1 MENNINKVLGRLS
14 NVGNLIFLLKMLQE
28 IRRYIKRHF
37 LDYPTSHEYNTI
49 YFDIEGK
56 IYLIENMLVT
66 KVATLPDK
74 ANLINLSEQALYK
87 IAHLLGVKNDEMMIS
102 NLLKEMRSIKN
113 IKKYQDLL
121 EVGAASFST
130 NLTSNQFALIV
141 LNQIRKN

>member
-14 NVGNLIFLLKMLQE
+14 NVGNPIFLFKMLQE

-87 IAHLLGVKNDEMMIS
+87 IAHLLGVKNDEIMIS

-121 EVGAASFST
+121 EVGDASFST

>member
-14 NVGNLIFLLKMLQE
+14 NVGNPIFLLKMLQE

>member
-1 MENNINKVLGRLS
+1 MENNINKVLVRLS
-14 NVGNLIFLLKMLQE
+14 NVGNPIFLFKMLQE

-121 EVGAASFST
+121 EVGDASFST

>member
-1 MENNINKVLGRLS
+1 MENNINEVLGRLS
-14 NVGNLIFLLKMLQE
+14 NVGNPIFLFKMLQE

-121 EVGAASFST
+121 EVGDASFFT

>member
-1 MENNINKVLGRLS
+1 MENNINEVLGRLS
-14 NVGNLIFLLKMLQE
+14 NVGNPIFLFKMLQE

-87 IAHLLGVKNDEMMIS
+87 IAHLLGVKNDEIMIS

-121 EVGAASFST
+121 EVGDASFST

>member
-14 NVGNLIFLLKMLQE
+14 NVGNPIFLFKMLQE

-66 KVATLPDK
+66 KVATLPDN

-121 EVGAASFST
+121 EVGDASFST

>member
-14 NVGNLIFLLKMLQE
+14 NVGNPIFLLKMLQD

-37 LDYPTSHEYNTI
+37 GDYPTSHEYNTI

-121 EVGAASFST
+121 EVGDASFST